1 MASIA
6 QEESRKTSER
16 VKWGQRRQMEK
27 GVVFGRD
34 LLGYTVKD
42 GKLYVNEEEAE
53 IVRAIFHKYTNE
65 GKGTHVIARESR
77 IVSMTR
83 RGTEK
88 TAGFSALIQ
97 SMED

>member
-65 GKGTHVIARESR
+65 GKGITRNCKRIARRRNATEEDCVVEQCGNSESL
-77 IVSMTR
+77 
-83 RGTEK
+83 EK
-88 TAGFSALIQ
+88 
-97 SMED
+97 